1 MAHYR
6 RGAKGEGDAQG
17 TMQEATDGVT
27 ELIQGHPLRKE
38 EKRNTALDQI

>member
-1 MAHYR
+1 MVYYCS
-6 RGAKGEGDAQG
+6 GAKGEGNAQG
-17 TMQEATDGVT
+17 KMQEVTDGVT